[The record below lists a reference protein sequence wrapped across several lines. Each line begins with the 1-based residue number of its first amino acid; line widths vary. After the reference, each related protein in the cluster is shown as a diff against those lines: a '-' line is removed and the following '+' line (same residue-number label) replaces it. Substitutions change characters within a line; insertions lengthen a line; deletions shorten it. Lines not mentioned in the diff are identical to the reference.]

1 MMGSG
6 WEHDDQINI
15 RMCDE
20 ILRISEG
27 VSYPKF
33 SGDLLCIFL
42 SPAGYRNDLE
52 VRQELEYR
60 NVAVPAPVS
69 DSYDSRPDFVLGTH
83 DQISLSIAEG
93 VGVLRGKIGQGTR
106 LSANDPGEV
115 VENLVR
121 LYRRTVR

>member
-15 RMCDE
+15 RMRDE

-27 VSYPKF
+27 VGYPKF
-33 SGDLLCIFL
+33 SSDLLCVFL
-42 SPAGYRNDLE
+42 SPAGYRKDLE
-52 VRQELEYR
+52 IRKKLEYG

-69 DSYDSRPDFVLGTH
+69 DSYSRPDFVLGTH

-93 VGVLRGKIGQGTR
+93 VGVLRGKIGQGAR

-121 LYRRTVR
+121 LYGRTVC